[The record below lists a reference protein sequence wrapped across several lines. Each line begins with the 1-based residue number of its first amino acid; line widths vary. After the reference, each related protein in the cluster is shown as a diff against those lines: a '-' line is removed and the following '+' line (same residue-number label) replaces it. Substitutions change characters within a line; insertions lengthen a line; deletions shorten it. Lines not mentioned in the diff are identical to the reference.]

1 MFTRA
6 SRIRPRRLAGL
17 LALASALALFAPAAQ
32 ARSTDR
38 PSSTRQTAATR
49 TVPAES
55 GLFGRFLNLL
65 KAVWQTEGTAPTGPG
80 GTPTTT
86 TPPEGSGIDP
96 HGAPK
101 PKP

>member
-1 MFTRA
+1 MFPRA
-6 SRIRPRRLAGL
+6 SRSNSRRLVGL
-17 LALASALALFAPAAQ
+17 LAVASALALSTPPAAQ

-38 PSSTRQTAATR
+38 PTTRQATLTA
-49 TVPAES
+49 PAEA
-55 GLFGRFLNLL
+55 GLFDRFLSLL
-65 KAVWQTEGTAPTGPG
+65 RAVWQADATVPTGPG

-96 HGAPK
+96 HGTPK